1 MIDEHADGIFDLI
14 EAPDVPMTVDESLA
28 YTKREIERRLKDPQ
42 DNLSMVSAENISE
55 AFSELYAGD
64 LAGLS
69 AAMQAGNNQE
79 VGRELVAALRGY
91 WEPIVREAVEFEV
104 SCMEIKE

>member
-1 MIDEHADGIFDLI
+1 MSEEYADGIFDLMEDYDHLMSED
-14 EAPDVPMTVDESLA
+14 EALE
-28 YTKREIERRLKDPQ
+28 YTEREINRRLCDPKDA
-42 DNLSMVSAENISE
+42 LCMVSAENISE

-69 AAMQAGNNQE
+69 AAMQSGDE
-79 VGRELVAALRGY
+79 KLIGKELIAALRGY
-91 WEPIVREAVEFEV
+91 FEPIVREAVEYEV